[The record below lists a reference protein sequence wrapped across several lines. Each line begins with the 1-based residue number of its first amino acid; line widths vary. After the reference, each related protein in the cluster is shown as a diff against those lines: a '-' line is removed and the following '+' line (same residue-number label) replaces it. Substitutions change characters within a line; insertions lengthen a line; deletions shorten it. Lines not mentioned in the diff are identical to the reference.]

1 MGVDHCWVCTD
12 FSAVKTAKRHCGIR
26 GLLNFAN
33 ELPHY
38 HLPKSLVKKGLLHLS
53 RNPGNNLN

>member
-26 GLLNFAN
+26 GLSNFAN

-38 HLPKSLVKKGLLHLS
+38 HLPKSLVKKGYLQLFDNN
-53 RNPGNNLN
+53 RNNLN

>member
-1 MGVDHCWVCTD
+1 MAVDHYWICTD
-12 FSAVKTAKRHCGIR
+12 FSAVKTAKRHRGIR

-38 HLPKSLVKKGLLHLS
+38 YLPKSLVKKGYLQLFS
-53 RNPGNNLN
+53 NNRNNLN